1 MDSIPYTHLDKG
13 TFLISSPNIEPGFY
27 SRSVLLICE
36 HTSKGSFALIVNKI
50 LELELP
56 EEVLMTEHILNP
68 YVGIRAGGSIQSSQ
82 MMLLHSSNSIP
93 QQTIEVVDGVF
104 LGGDLQFLHNAVSKA
119 DGPHLLLCFG
129 FTGWE
134 PGQLEREFLDGKWFL
149 CPATSRHL
157 FETEP
162 DHLWQI
168 LLREMGGKYASFS
181 TIPEDLDL
189 N

>member
-13 TFLISSPNIEPGFY
+13 TFLVSSPDIAPGFF

-36 HTSKGSFALIVNKI
+36 HTGKGSFALVVNKSI
-50 LELELP
+50 ELELP
-56 EEVLMTEHILNP
+56 EEVVMTEQMLNP
-68 YVGIRAGGSIQSSQ
+68 HVSLRAGGPMQNSQ
-82 MMLLHSSNSIP
+82 MMLLHSSSEIP
-93 QQTIEVVDGVF
+93 QQTIEVAEGIF
-104 LGGDLQFLHNAVSKA
+104 LGGDLQFLHETVAKA
-119 DGPHLLLCFG
+119 NGPHLLLCFG

-149 CPATSRHL
+149 CPASSKHL

-162 DHLWQI
+162 NNLWQV
-168 LLREMGGKYASFS
+168 LLREMGGKYASLS
-181 TIPEDLDL
+181 MIPEDLDL